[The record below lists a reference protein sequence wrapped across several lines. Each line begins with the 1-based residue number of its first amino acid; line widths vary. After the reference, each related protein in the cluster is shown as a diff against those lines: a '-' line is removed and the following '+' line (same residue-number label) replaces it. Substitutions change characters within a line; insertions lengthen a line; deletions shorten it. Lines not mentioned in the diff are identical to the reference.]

1 MVCGGLKCRKVARP
15 TDKLRLPMDRGALES
30 CHSSKRNRF
39 PFSLT
44 SITSRSSAS
53 TCGFLHARRFAESLG
68 DKIEN
73 IQPCIPV
80 IAKLQAAFRKCR
92 LPIIHTKECHKP
104 DLSDL
109 PTAKLNRGNP
119 KIKIGEFGP
128 MGRILIDGE
137 PGTEF
142 IAENEPREYEHVISK
157 PGKDA
162 FCRTDLDEYL
172 MRRKISGMV
181 ITGVTTEVCVQT
193 TMRCANDRGYDCI
206 LVEDGT
212 DSYFPEF
219 KEVTLHALVAQGG
232 IVGWTCRSEVLLE
245 MLAKEQ

>member
-1 MVCGGLKCRKVARP
+1 MP
-15 TDKLRLPMDRGALES
+15 FLEA
-30 CHSSKRNRF
+30 KPF
-39 PFSLT
+39 PFQFDFDHIALLC
-44 SITSRSSAS
+44 IDMQRDF
-53 TCGFLHARRFAESLG
+53 CLPGGFAEALG
-68 DKIEN
+68 DNIEK

-80 IAKLQAAFRKCR
+80 IAKLQAAFRRCR

-109 PTAKLNRGNP
+109 PVAKLNRGNP
-119 KIKIGEFGP
+119 RLKIGDYGP
-128 MGRILIDGE
+128 MGRILIEGE
-137 PGTEF
+137 PGTDF
-142 IAENEPREYEHVISK
+142 IPENEPWVNEHVISK

-162 FCRTDLDEYL
+162 FYATDLDEYL
-172 MRRKISGMV
+172 MRRKISGLV

-219 KEVTLHALVAQGG
+219 KEVTLRALTAQGA
-232 IVGWTCRSEVLLE
+232 IVGWTCKSDALLN
-245 MLAKEQ
+245 MMAKEPGSPV

>member
-1 MVCGGLKCRKVARP
+1 MPFIEAKP
-15 TDKLRLPMDRGALES
+15 
-30 CHSSKRNRF
+30 F
-39 PFSLT
+39 PFQFDFDHVALLC
-44 SITSRSSAS
+44 IDMQRDF
-53 TCGFLHARRFAESLG
+53 CLPGGFAESLG
-68 DKIEN
+68 DNIEN

-80 IAKLQAAFRKCR
+80 IAKLQAAFRRCR

-109 PTAKLNRGNP
+109 PVAKLNRGNP
-119 KIKIGEFGP
+119 RLKIGDYGP
-128 MGRILIDGE
+128 MGRILIEGE
-137 PGTEF
+137 PGTDF
-142 IAENEPREYEHVISK
+142 IPENEPWVNEHVISK

-162 FCRTDLDEYL
+162 FYATDLDEYL
-172 MRRKISGMV
+172 MRRKISALV

-219 KEVTLHALVAQGG
+219 KEVTLRALTAQGA
-232 IVGWTCRSEVLLE
+232 IVGWTCQSREVLN
-245 MLAKEQ
+245 MMAKEPGAPV